1 MQTCVY
7 MSNRK
12 IQVAVGNP
20 KNHSIA
26 VKRLYETEAPEGS
39 IINGV
44 ITGEEELGA
53 HLSQFWKENH
63 LSTRN
68 VCLVLHSS
76 QFMAKTLMIPAMNT
90 NKTLNYIQREFPGV
104 NNDSGSVYGYFR
116 IYGNKGKG
124 MREVFATRMERDFLD
139 SYRKLFASVGIQIN
153 SVQAALG
160 CVVSVLH

>member
-1 MQTCVY
+1 MTLLIILI
-7 MSNRK
+7 MK
-12 IQVAVGNP
+12 
-20 KNHSIA
+20 
-26 VKRLYETEAPEGS
+26 EEAPLWGD
-39 IINGV
+39 V
-44 ITGEEELGA
+44 YKR
-53 HLSQFWKENH
+53 Q
-63 LSTRN
+63 
-68 VCLVLHSS
+68 VLHSS

-116 IYGNKGKG
+116 ISGNKGKG

-160 CVVSVLH
+160 CVVSVLHQMCIRDS